1 MEAEAEANLKNVV
14 GIVSSRCGSTLRDI
28 STIMVVV
35 YGQPITG
42 PLILL
47 DVVVLAKQVWCNY
60 LNNDLKKRIVVFA
73 GGFNR
78 NTKLGSKE
86 ILLLSYV
93 LAVLTLAAVLPNL
106 DMEMDERA
114 QVLTTNVWTER
125 LQSSQEWTEVLVDH
139 YCCYYENDLCSE
151 ERNL

>member
-1 MEAEAEANLKNVV
+1 MCILHL
-14 GIVSSRCGSTLRDI
+14 SS
-28 STIMVVV
+28 
-35 YGQPITG
+35 GQPITG

-125 LQSSQEWTEVLVDH
+125 LQSSQEWTEWNWHEAPEAVQKAIEASPV
-139 YCCYYENDLCSE
+139 NIGGRGAVVE
-151 ERNL
+151 EKRSINSKGKFYMFKI

>member
-1 MEAEAEANLKNVV
+1 
-14 GIVSSRCGSTLRDI
+14 
-28 STIMVVV
+28 
-35 YGQPITG
+35 QPITG

-93 LAVLTLAAVLPNL
+93 LAVLTLAI
-106 DMEMDERA
+106 
-114 QVLTTNVWTER
+114 LTWKWMKELKCLR
-125 LQSSQEWTEVLVDH
+125 LMCGRKDYSQAKNGLKYLSTIIVVITRTI
-139 YCCYYENDLCSE
+139 YVQRRGITMRIIAAS
-151 ERNL
+151 